1 MHRSTIILLRLSVY
15 SWVLFITERIMC
27 PVHILVFLEGDI
39 YQDSR
44 VKRID
49 CCHAIL
55 KTDSLAGVR
64 LIFNQLA
71 ITAKSSTIYPHEYDC

>member
-1 MHRSTIILLRLSVY
+1 
-15 SWVLFITERIMC
+15 
-27 PVHILVFLEGDI
+27 VFLEGDI